1 MEYRLEHDTMGE
13 VRVPADRYWGAQTQ
27 RSFEN
32 FRIGTEKIPP
42 EVIRAFAVVKLAAA
56 RANAQL
62 GVLDARRA
70 GAIETACHEILDG
83 SLDGNFPL
91 AVWQTGSGTQTNM
104 NVNEVIAHRANEL
117 LGEDLVHPN
126 DHVNCSQS
134 SNDTFPTAMH
144 VAARVAL
151 EEQVLPAIGRLTAT
165 LDRLSAEYRDVV
177 KIGRTHLQDAVPLTL
192 GQEISGWSAMLGHDR
207 DMIVQ
212 ACRALSELALGG
224 TAVGTGLNA
233 PAAFGDLA
241 AEEISELLGYAF
253 LSAPNKFHALTSKD
267 QMVFA
272 HGALKA
278 LAADLMKIA
287 NDVRWLASGPR
298 CGIGELIIP
307 ANEPGSSI
315 MPGKVNPTQCEAV
328 TMVAVQ
334 VMGNDAAVGFAA
346 SQGNFELNVFMQVL
360 AYNFLQSAR
369 LLAEAICSFRE
380 RCAVGI
386 RANREKMRHNLHNS
400 LMLVTALNPYIGY
413 ENAAKTAKKAFREN
427 ISLKQACTE
436 LGFLSEEEFDRVF
449 HPEEMI

>member
-117 LGEDLVHPN
+117 LGETLVHPN

-151 EEQVLPAIGRLTAT
+151 EEQVLPAVGAERDGRG
-165 LDRLSAEYRDVV
+165 RAEHGGRRGGVDGALAQQQQAHVV
-177 KIGRTHLQDAVPLTL
+177 KVL
-192 GQEISGWSAMLGHDR
+192 GEAD
-207 DMIVQ
+207 
-212 ACRALSELALGG
+212 
-224 TAVGTGLNA
+224 
-233 PAAFGDLA
+233 
-241 AEEISELLGYAF
+241 
-253 LSAPNKFHALTSKD
+253 
-267 QMVFA
+267 
-272 HGALKA
+272 A
-278 LAADLMKIA
+278 LAAREQRA
-287 NDVRWLASGPR
+287 G
-298 CGIGELIIP
+298 
-307 ANEPGSSI
+307 
-315 MPGKVNPTQCEAV
+315 AV
-328 TMVAVQ
+328 DQ
-334 VMGNDAAVGFAA
+334 SRNR
-346 SQGNFELNVFMQVL
+346 QGRQQKKECV
-360 AYNFLQSAR
+360 
-369 LLAEAICSFRE
+369 ECS
-380 RCAVGI
+380 
-386 RANREKMRHNLHNS
+386 H
-400 LMLVTALNPYIGY
+400 
-413 ENAAKTAKKAFREN
+413 
-427 ISLKQACTE
+427 LK
-436 LGFLSEEEFDRVF
+436 SR
-449 HPEEMI
+449 

>member
-334 VMGNDAAVGFAA
+334 VMGNDVAVSMAA
-346 SQGNFELNVFMQVL
+346 SQGNFELNVFMPVCI
-360 AYNFLQSAR
+360 YNFLQSAR
-369 LLAEAICSFRE
+369 LLAESIVSFND
-380 RCAVGI
+380 RCACGI
-386 RANREKMRHNLHNS
+386 RANREKMEHNLHNS

-413 ENAAKTAKKAFREN
+413 ENAAKTAKKAYKEN
-427 ISLKQACTE
+427 ISLKEACVS
-436 LGFLSEEEFDRVF
+436 LGFLTAERFDEVF
-449 HPEEMI
+449 HPENMI

>member
-91 AVWQTGSGTQTNM
+91 AVWQTGSGTQ
-104 NVNEVIAHRANEL
+104 
-117 LGEDLVHPN
+117 DLVHPN

-192 GQEISGWSAMLGHDR
+192 GQEISGSAT
-207 DMIVQ
+207 
-212 ACRALSELALGG
+212 
-224 TAVGTGLNA
+224 TAT
-233 PAAFGDLA
+233 
-241 AEEISELLGYAF
+241 
-253 LSAPNKFHALTSKD
+253 
-267 QMVFA
+267 
-272 HGALKA
+272 
-278 LAADLMKIA
+278 
-287 NDVRWLASGPR
+287 
-298 CGIGELIIP
+298 
-307 ANEPGSSI
+307 
-315 MPGKVNPTQCEAV
+315 
-328 TMVAVQ
+328 
-334 VMGNDAAVGFAA
+334 
-346 SQGNFELNVFMQVL
+346 
-360 AYNFLQSAR
+360 
-369 LLAEAICSFRE
+369 
-380 RCAVGI
+380 
-386 RANREKMRHNLHNS
+386 
-400 LMLVTALNPYIGY
+400 
-413 ENAAKTAKKAFREN
+413 
-427 ISLKQACTE
+427 
-436 LGFLSEEEFDRVF
+436 
-449 HPEEMI
+449 